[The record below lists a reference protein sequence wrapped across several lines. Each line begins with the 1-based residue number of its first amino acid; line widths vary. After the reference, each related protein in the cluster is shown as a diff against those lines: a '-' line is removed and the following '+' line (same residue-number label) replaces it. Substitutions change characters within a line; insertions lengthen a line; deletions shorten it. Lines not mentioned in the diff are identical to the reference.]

1 MKNGCTEDGEN
12 VGPLLCKRVC
22 RITRIG
28 ALCTPS
34 ETIPPMVVI
43 PRYPFNN
50 ASTWLQ
56 TVSIF
61 LCYVVHR
68 WTEYAQGIVNGLKRT
83 KMKKVR
89 FEYYLEFFLFL
100 RIDISF
106 FERNR
111 FRVSFRN
118 PIHSSVVDEPK
129 STNKNRERCRIEV

>member
-43 PRYPFNN
+43 PRYP
-50 ASTWLQ
+50 LQ
-56 TVSIF
+56 QCFDMVEDGIDISL
-61 LCYVVHR
+61 LCR
-68 WTEYAQGIVNGLKRT
+68 SSMDRGIVNGLKRT

>member
-43 PRYPFNN
+43 PRYP
-50 ASTWLQ
+50 LQ
-56 TVSIF
+56 QCFDMVADGIDISL
-61 LCYVVHR
+61 LCR
-68 WTEYAQGIVNGLKRT
+68 SSMDRGIVNGLKRT

-89 FEYYLEFFLFL
+89 FEYYLEFF
-100 RIDISF
+100 F
-106 FERNR
+106 FKNR
-111 FRVSFRN
+111 YQFFRTQKV
-118 PIHSSVVDEPK
+118 SSVLSKPYPFE
-129 STNKNRERCRIEV
+129 CRR

>member
-43 PRYPFNN
+43 PRYP
-50 ASTWLQ
+50 LQ
-56 TVSIF
+56 QCFDMVADGIDISL
-61 LCYVVHR
+61 LCR
-68 WTEYAQGIVNGLKRT
+68 SSMDRGIVNGLKRT

-89 FEYYLEFFLFL
+89 FEYYLEFFFFL